1 MGDKKCHLF
10 CLSPDCIS
18 CPPKEKT
25 SLAFLQYLVYILLLL
40 CLLECDLFEVKGL
53 DIHVRT
59 KLNFFMNKWLNRL
72 NFYQESNALYFLTIL
87 NRVKGQIKTL
97 LGTSKQVFFEI
108 FFSCVYIYTYYM
120 YIHVQV
126 SSHQPRVLSVT
137 LHSIVWAAVSQAQE
151 LTTVTRFTASSSCGD
166 RRHRKGR
173 LLCECCGLTKTKL
186 RSSC

>member
-59 KLNFFMNKWLNRL
+59 KLNFCMNKWLNRL

-108 FFSCVYIYTYYM
+108 FFFMCVYIY
-120 YIHVQV
+120 ILHVYTCTSVQPSTSGAFCH
-126 SSHQPRVLSVT
+126 SSLYC
-137 LHSIVWAAVSQAQE
+137 L
-151 LTTVTRFTASSSCGD
+151 SCG
-166 RRHRKGR
+166 
-173 LLCECCGLTKTKL
+173 L
-186 RSSC
+186 SSPGAHYCD